1 MSRFVDTHTHLFVSE
16 FTDDRGEVVK
26 RALEAGVTKLCLP
39 CITADSIAPIK
50 EMCDKHPGICFAMAG
65 LHPTELGDDY
75 RQQLE
80 KIKAYL
86 DSDRSIVAVG
96 EVGIDLYWDD
106 TRLDEQIEVFET
118 QIAWAREKR
127 LPLAIHTRN
136 AFNEMC
142 CTLQQSGGKELTG
155 VFHCFTGTPEE
166 ARMLLPF
173 EGFMFGIGGV
183 VTYKKT
189 TLPESLALIPL
200 ERILLETDAP
210 YLSPVP
216 HRGKRNES
224 SYIPYVAQRLAEI
237 YGTTV
242 ETVARV
248 TSENAE
254 RLFAI

>member
-1 MSRFVDTHTHLFVSE
+1 
-16 FTDDRGEVVK
+16 
-26 RALEAGVTKLCLP
+26 
-39 CITADSIAPIK
+39 
-50 EMCDKHPGICFAMAG
+50 
-65 LHPTELGDDY
+65 
-75 RQQLE
+75 
-80 KIKAYL
+80 
-86 DSDRSIVAVG
+86 
-96 EVGIDLYWDD
+96 
-106 TRLDEQIEVFET
+106 
-118 QIAWAREKR
+118 
-127 LPLAIHTRN
+127 
-136 AFNEMC
+136 
-142 CTLQQSGGKELTG
+142 
-155 VFHCFTGTPEE
+155 
-166 ARMLLPF
+166 MLLPF

-248 TSENAE
+248 TTENAE

>member
-1 MSRFVDTHTHLFVSE
+1 MNRFVDTHTHLFVSE

-50 EMCDKHPGICFAMAG
+50 EMCDKYPGICFAMAG

-142 CTLQQSGGKELTG
+142 CTLQQSGGKELAG

-189 TLPESLALIPL
+189 TLPKSLALIPL

>member
-1 MSRFVDTHTHLFVSE
+1 MNRFVDTHTHLFVPE
-16 FTDDRGEVVK
+16 FSDDRGEVVK

-39 CITADSIAPIK
+39 CITADSIESIQ
-50 EMCDKHPGICFAMAG
+50 EMCDKYPGVCFAMAG

-75 RQQLE
+75 RQQLD

-86 DSDRSIVAVG
+86 DSDKSVVAIG

-106 TRLDEQIEVFET
+106 TRLNEQIEVFET

-142 CTLQQSGGKELTG
+142 CTLQQNGGKELTG

-216 HRGKRNES
+216 HRSKRNES

-248 TSENAE
+248 TTENAE